1 MLIKFNAVK
10 SIFNRVI
17 SSTKSCKSAKKEL
30 EGLLFAAKEN
40 STITPELAQKFFKVR
55 KYRIDK
61 IQNPEV
67 RSILSRINDLGLTSR
82 YAESGIP
89 RLAGKTAEFYEKLSP
104 EMQECVAKE
113 LKKIKFSKDG
123 TLAIESFEI
132 LERARLLSNIEPEI
146 TGLYRA
152 GDHRAANMVKSDM
165 GYINKCLYP
174 EAYENNIK
182 FNSLQRYI
190 KGYNLKEPELCN
202 KLYKKY
208 YLSQLDG
215 ETSKILAELQEKF
228 NVKVFLM
235 ENSDKYQAEY
245 IYREILEYVRASN
258 GKAKLP
264 WLVDINPFAHIDF
277 LDGRYVGLCH
287 TYTGKNIDVAGAQ
300 YIDYALRHEIMHGNH
315 HMDNAVDFYVR
326 NPLIKLCKKFDIF
339 RKQLSKGG
347 IDKDHIPYAYTNFAE
362 AIAVTAEGNG
372 KSYNEW
378 YKYLMRFIGMPKWGF
393 NLSQELAPRCAL
405 NTSSVMSLDKS
416 ALVRHMFH
424 NDWTKNQH
432 ETYDYILKKIN
443 NLP

>member
-30 EGLLFAAKEN
+30 EDLLFAAKEN
-40 STITPELAQKFFKVR
+40 STITPELARKFFKVR
-55 KYRIDK
+55 QYRIDK

-67 RSILSRINDLGLTSR
+67 RSILGRINDLGLTSR
-82 YAESGIP
+82 YAESEIP
-89 RLAGKTAEFYEKLSP
+89 RLAAKTAEFYEKLSP

-152 GDHRAANMVKSDM
+152 GDHSAAIMVKSNA

-235 ENSDKYQAEY
+235 HNPNKYQAEY
-245 IYREILEYVRASN
+245 IYREIAEYAKTSK

-264 WLVDINPFAHIDF
+264 HL
-277 LDGRYVGLCH
+277 
-287 TYTGKNIDVAGAQ
+287 IDVNKFANIKFADDIWAGVYHPSTGG
-300 YIDYALRHEIMHGNH
+300 YIAIAGVDNINYALRHEIMHGNH
-315 HMDNAVDFYVR
+315 HMGNAVDFYIR

-378 YKYLMRFIGMPKWGF
+378 YKYLMRLIGMPKWGF
-393 NLSQELAPRCAL
+393 NLSQELAPRCVS
-405 NTSSVMSLDKS
+405 NSSSVMSLDK
-416 ALVRHMFH
+416 ATLVRHMLH
-424 NDWTKNQH
+424 NSWTKNQH
-432 ETYDYILKKIN
+432 ETYDYILQKIN
-443 NLP
+443 NL

>member
-1 MLIKFNAVK
+1 MLIKFNTVK

-55 KYRIDK
+55 QYRIDK

-67 RSILSRINDLGLTSR
+67 RSILGRINDLSLTSR
-82 YAESGIP
+82 YAESEIP

-123 TLAIESFEI
+123 TLAIGSFEI
-132 LERARLLSNIEPEI
+132 LNKARLLSNIEPEI
-146 TGLYRA
+146 KGLYRA
-152 GDHRAANMVKSDM
+152 GDHQVANMVKSDM

-190 KGYNLKEPELCN
+190 TGYNLKEPELCN

-208 YLSQLDG
+208 YLSQLDS
-215 ETSKILAELQEKF
+215 ETSKILGELQDKF

-235 ENSDKYQAEY
+235 DNPDKYQAEY
-245 IYREILEYVRASN
+245 IYREISEYAKASK

-264 WLVDINPFAHIDF
+264 NLIDVNKFANIQFADDIWA
-277 LDGRYVGLCH
+277 GVCH
-287 TYTGKNIDVAGAQ
+287 PYTGGDIAIAGVYNIN
-300 YIDYALRHEIMHGNH
+300 YALRHEIMHGNH

-362 AIAVTAEGNG
+362 AIAVTAEGNCQAYD
-372 KSYNEW
+372 KW
-378 YKYLMRFIGMPKWGF
+378 YKYLLRFIGMPKWGF
-393 NLSQELAPRCAL
+393 NLSQELAPRCTL

-424 NDWTKNQH
+424 NGWTKNQH

-443 NLP
+443 NLQ